1 MKLIE
6 DYESRMAGC
15 KKKKITNERVANSL
29 YIVSFIASA
38 VATVFVAAGAGPKE
52 LVAVLA
58 AIPAIVTLALS
69 IFKPDGRSQ
78 WWAAK
83 YGKLDDLVRAIKY
96 EKMSVSK
103 HICCQRNVHA
113 LRSPITRSMKHP
125 WSLYPQLSQLFC
137 NRVATGLIAW
147 CRCVVIATDKVLW
160 AIDSGGIT

>member
-96 EKMSVSK
+96 EKMSESDASK
-103 HICCQRNVHA
+103 A
-113 LRSPITRSMKHP
+113 LTSFLETHEPKYPGLGSP
-125 WSLYPQLSQLFC
+125 
-137 NRVATGLIAW
+137 A
-147 CRCVVIATDKVLW
+147 
-160 AIDSGGIT
+160 SGSAA